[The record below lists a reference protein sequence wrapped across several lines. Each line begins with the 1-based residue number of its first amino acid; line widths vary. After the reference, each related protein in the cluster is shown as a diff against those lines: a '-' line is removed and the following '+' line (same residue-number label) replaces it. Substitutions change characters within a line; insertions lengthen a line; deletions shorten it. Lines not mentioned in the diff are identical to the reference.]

1 MVCGQIWAPD
11 YHCCRRYSF
20 FCSGLI
26 ASSFAG
32 SVLQLYIFLGFLI
45 GCGLSALFSSYVATL
60 SRWFVKL
67 RALTQGILAAGIGVG
82 MMVMAPVSTKLLAN
96 YGWRKTFIIISII
109 GIRDKGTGT
118 LSHKIDWLVYELYGL
133 TLEEIVVVEGSTR
146 K

>member
-1 MVCGQIWAPD
+1 
-11 YHCCRRYSF
+11 
-20 FCSGLI
+20 
-26 ASSFAG
+26 
-32 SVLQLYIFLGFLI
+32 
-45 GCGLSALFSSYVATL
+45 
-60 SRWFVKL
+60 
-67 RALTQGILAAGIGVG
+67 